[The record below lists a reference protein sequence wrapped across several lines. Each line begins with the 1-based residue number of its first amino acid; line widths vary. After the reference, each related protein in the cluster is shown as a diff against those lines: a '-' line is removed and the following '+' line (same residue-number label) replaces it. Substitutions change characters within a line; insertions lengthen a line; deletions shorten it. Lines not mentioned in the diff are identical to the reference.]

1 MSSTPW
7 LRRAGII
14 PALTLALDAS
24 TLSVLRRRMPL
35 AAADVVAAL
44 TGSAVEFVLAESV
57 AACGDPHIRHTRHPR
72 VAVAM
77 ALAGVTADVTTLLAA
92 EHLLRRRHPVMAKSL
107 SMGAAWTARFAMQRA
122 LLGHELR
129 QQARLA
135 FPKTEPPG
143 TLRLSVIVPAFC
155 EADRIGATVKSLR
168 DELADHF
175 GTDYEIVV
183 VDDGS
188 PDRTSDAAREAGAEQ
203 VITLPINRGKGA
215 AVREGMRAAHGRVRV
230 FTDADLAYD
239 PSHIARMVEAVEHG
253 ADVAIGNR
261 RHRKSQTSGD
271 QGGLRKFGS
280 VAFNALTRPL
290 LVVGYADTQA
300 GIKAFRA
307 DAAERIFRY
316 ARLEGFAF
324 DVEVLHL
331 SERYGLAVVEVPV
344 EVRNEARSTVKM
356 VPEAFRVVRDV
367 LRMRRW
373 AGRGLYDESTA
384 ELVSV

>member
-57 AACGDPHIRHTRHPR
+57 AAGGDPHIRHTRHPR